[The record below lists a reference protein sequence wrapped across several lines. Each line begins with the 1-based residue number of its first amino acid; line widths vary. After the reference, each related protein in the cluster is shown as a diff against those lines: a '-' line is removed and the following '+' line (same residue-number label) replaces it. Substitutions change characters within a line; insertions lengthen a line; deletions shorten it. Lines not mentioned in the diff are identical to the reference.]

1 MGLKLCI
8 TAAWI
13 SALACADVA
22 VDETVPDAS
31 LLEIKDTG
39 QRAQDSGSKIPDS
52 GLSDTQLVDA
62 QAPHAR
68 TKSHKRGI
76 AYNLSSSEDFEALEP
91 GVSWWYNWSPY
102 PSDQTPADVRQRL
115 GMDFIPMMWNGNYQ
129 SEDIEAMLEAA
140 PHIEYLLVLNEPN
153 LVDQANMTPQ
163 AAAELWPK
171 YEAIARNTGVKIIGP
186 AITWGT
192 FAGYE
197 DPVVWLDAF
206 YATYAAQN
214 DGAEPQ
220 IDALAFHWYDYGLN
234 GQLERLTRYG
244 KPFWV
249 TEFANWHG
257 LWTAPDGAEIDT
269 VEKQIAQMTEM
280 VAVCEQ
286 RSDVHR
292 YAWFTGRWDDDTR
305 HTSLLAGPGQLTAL
319 GEHYLSLPFE

>member
-1 MGLKLCI
+1 MNRLLVLVAMIIVSLGCAEEPALEP
-8 TAAWI
+8 
-13 SALACADVA
+13 SA
-22 VDETVPDAS
+22 DAS
-31 LLEIKDTG
+31 LASPQDAGLNQVDTSPARSDAG
-39 QRAQDSGSKIPDS
+39 APDALALDI
-52 GLSDTQLVDA
+52 G
-62 QAPHAR
+62 APAPS
-68 TKSHKRGI
+68 TKSHKRGV
-76 AYNLSSSEDFEALEP
+76 AYNLAVPADFEALEP

>member
-1 MGLKLCI
+1 MNRPLVLIALIIASLGCAEEPALEP
-8 TAAWI
+8 
-13 SALACADVA
+13 SA
-22 VDETVPDAS
+22 DAS
-31 LLEIKDTG
+31 LASLQDAGLNQVDTSPP
-39 QRAQDSGSKIPDS
+39 R
-52 GLSDTQLVDA
+52 SDAGATDA
-62 QAPHAR
+62 LALDIGVPAPS
-68 TKSHKRGI
+68 TKSHKRGV
-76 AYNLSSSEDFEALEP
+76 AYNLVAPADFEALEP

-102 PSDQTPADVRQRL
+102 PSDQTPTDVRPRL

-129 SEDIEAMLEAA
+129 SADIEAMLEAA
-140 PHIEYLLVLNEPN
+140 PHIEHLLVLNEPN

-192 FAGYE
+192 FSGYE

-234 GQLERLTRYG
+234 GQLDRLTRYG

-269 VEKQIAQMTEM
+269 VEKQMAQMTEM

-286 RSDVHR
+286 RPDVHR